1 MLSLTNPKVE
11 VRGRVCLVTGGARGM
26 GKLWAETFAA
36 DGARLVLWDM
46 DGEALEQT
54 AAEFRARGWPVYTQT
69 VDVAKRSR
77 VYAAAAQ
84 VAEEF
89 GTVDIL
95 VNNAGIVAGGKF
107 LETKDER
114 LEATINVDLMA
125 LMWTTKAFLPGMIE
139 KGAGHIINISSAAGF
154 IGVPY
159 MPAYCAAKWGVL
171 GLTEAL
177 RLEMKTLGHKG
188 IGFTVFCPSFV
199 DTGMF
204 RGAKPPLLTPMLS
217 PEGAVKKGYDGFRRG
232 QYVIKEPFMVKL
244 TPALSALLPTQLMD
258 TVSDLFNATT
268 SMAAWK
274 GHSG

>member
-26 GKLWAETFAA
+26 GKLWAEHFAA

-46 DGEALEQT
+46 DAEGLEQT

-95 VNNAGIVAGGKF
+95 VNNAGIVAAGKF

-114 LEATINVDLMA
+114 LEATINVDLIA
-125 LMWTTKAFLPGMIE
+125 LMWTSKAFLPGMIE

-171 GLTEAL
+171 GMTEAL

-199 DTGMF
+199 ATGMF
-204 RGAKPPLLTPMLS
+204 RGAKPPLLTPMLE
-217 PEGAVKKGYDGFRRG
+217 PEEAVKKGYEGFRRG

-244 TPALSALLPTQLMD
+244 TPALQAILPYQVFD

-274 GHSG
+274 GHQG